1 MGFWHTGYFEFK
13 DPLDLE
19 GAYKPGPTI
28 YRCQQ
33 CDATFNTAEAL
44 RTHRFEH
51 HTHNRP
57 TLFLAGREVGTTP
70 ARVTRH
76 INPDEVVASHCE
88 RVWLNQ
94 VAVAPE
100 NLGFALAAIANDT
113 AKLRLINKDIA
124 ADYTIC
130 FEIAADEDLAGVD
143 RCFAEVARRG
153 RLDRRSVEDFIAAA
167 HAHPTA
173 IRYCDGICEYFYG
186 VLTKERSRESSLPY
200 GSYREKFTRASDVL
214 QDFDRPLGR
223 MICDLIAFH
232 FNHFHELN
240 GCAPTS
246 RIQIASARFKRWLTG
261 NPIGAEAL
269 LSRPHNEH
277 FERLLTDLEAEK
289 IIAWSVKGTDML
301 RAHTQDMEAML
312 RQDLAE
318 FDRTKLTILL
328 AEVYAHA
335 RNVSGARRYARELRN
350 SPTLGDWAE
359 HLLARL
365 SEIE

>member
-33 CDATFNTAEAL
+33 CEATFNTAEAL

-51 HTHNRP
+51 HTHYRP

-76 INPDEVVASHCE
+76 IEPDEVVASHCD
-88 RVWLNQ
+88 RVWINQ

-100 NLGFALAAIANDT
+100 NLGSALAAIANDT
-113 AKLRLINKDIA
+113 AIFRLANNGIA

-130 FEIAADEDLAGVD
+130 FEIAADKDLAGVD
-143 RCFAEVARRG
+143 QCFADVARRG

-167 HAHPTA
+167 RAYSTA
-173 IRYCDGICEYFYG
+173 MRYCDGICDYFYG
-186 VLTKERSRESSLPY
+186 VLTKERSPESSLPY

-223 MICDLIAFH
+223 MICDLVAFH
-232 FNHFHELN
+232 FNHFHERHSS
-240 GCAPTS
+240 PPDS
-246 RIQIASARFKRWLTG
+246 RIQVASGRFERWLAED
-261 NPIGAEAL
+261 PVGAEAMVI
-269 LSRPHNEH
+269 RPYYESL
-277 FERLLTDLEAEK
+277 ERLLTDLEAEK
-289 IIAWSVKGTDML
+289 IIAWSVTKADAL

-328 AEVYAHA
+328 AEVYAHDG
-335 RNVSGARRYARELRN
+335 NVGNARRFARELRN

-359 HLLARL
+359 NLLARL
-365 SEIE
+365 TEME